1 MPMSPGMK
9 MMLVQKAAKRGT
21 SEYAGTDGRRMIGF
35 ARDENREKMRG
46 GEYNR
51 ARGEYNGYEGG
62 ASNRARGEYN
72 GNEGG
77 ASNRARGEYNGYEGG
92 EYNRVRND
100 YPRGEYNA
108 NPSNEYAYAP
118 GMQMQSRAAMPIMPP
133 MPPIY
138 PNMRAGN
145 DYGDIYAH
153 GHIYAPGAMNK
164 PMESRTYDQGM
175 NEPVTEHKARKWVEK
190 MSSGEHFKPE
200 IAEQH
205 RVAFCP
211 NCDKWEFYVAMNA
224 MYADYKKT
232 GQEMGV
238 DKPDYYARLAR
249 DFIKDE
255 DAAPGKVARY
265 METIPK
271 K

>member
-1 MPMSPGMK
+1 MALSPGMK
-9 MMLVQKAAKRGT
+9 MMLVEKAARREK
-21 SEYAGTDGRRMIGF
+21 SEYAANDGRRMIGF
-35 ARDENREKMRG
+35 ARDENRNRPSGNYPRSEYNEYAEQRGEYDRRNGGDYDRRNGGDYNRVYGGEYDRRNGGDYDRRNTYPNNAEMRMPSYQAQPDMRFPMYPIQPDMRG
-46 GEYNR
+46 GNT
-51 ARGEYNGYEGG
+51 
-62 ASNRARGEYN
+62 
-72 GNEGG
+72 
-77 ASNRARGEYNGYEGG
+77 
-92 EYNRVRND
+92 
-100 YPRGEYNA
+100 
-108 NPSNEYAYAP
+108 
-118 GMQMQSRAAMPIMPP
+118 
-133 MPPIY
+133 
-138 PNMRAGN
+138 
-145 DYGDIYAH
+145 YGDIYAH
-153 GHIYAPGAMNK
+153 GTLYAPGAMNK
-164 PMESRTYDQGM
+164 PTESRAYDQGM

-190 MSSGEHFKPE
+190 MSTGEHFKPE

-211 NCDKWEFYVAMNA
+211 NCDKWEYYVALNA

-232 GQEMGV
+232 AQEIGM

>member
-9 MMLVQKAAKRGT
+9 MMLVEKAARREK
-21 SEYAGTDGRRMIGF
+21 SEYAANDGRRMIGF
-35 ARDENREKMRG
+35 ARDENRNRPSGNYPRSEYNEYAEQRGEYDRRNGGDYERRNGGEYERRNGGEYDRRNTYPNNAEMRMPSYQAQPDMRFPMYPIQPDMRG
-46 GEYNR
+46 GNT
-51 ARGEYNGYEGG
+51 
-62 ASNRARGEYN
+62 
-72 GNEGG
+72 
-77 ASNRARGEYNGYEGG
+77 
-92 EYNRVRND
+92 
-100 YPRGEYNA
+100 
-108 NPSNEYAYAP
+108 
-118 GMQMQSRAAMPIMPP
+118 
-133 MPPIY
+133 
-138 PNMRAGN
+138 
-145 DYGDIYAH
+145 YGDIYAH
-153 GHIYAPGAMNK
+153 GTLYAPGTMNK
-164 PMESRTYDQGM
+164 PGGETYNRDSNM
-175 NEPVTEHKARKWVEK
+175 NEPINEHKARKWVEK
-190 MSSGEHFKPE
+190 MSTGEHFKPE

-211 NCDKWEFYVAMNA
+211 NCDKWEFYVALNA

-232 GQEMGV
+232 AQEIGM

>member
-9 MMLVQKAAKRGT
+9 MMLVEKAARREK
-21 SEYAGTDGRRMIGF
+21 SEYAANDGRRMIGF
-35 ARDENREKMRG
+35 ARDENRNRPSGNYPRSEYNEYAEQRGEYDRRNGGDYDRRNTYPNNAEMRMPSNQAQPDMRFPMHPIQPDMRG
-46 GEYNR
+46 GNT
-51 ARGEYNGYEGG
+51 
-62 ASNRARGEYN
+62 
-72 GNEGG
+72 
-77 ASNRARGEYNGYEGG
+77 
-92 EYNRVRND
+92 
-100 YPRGEYNA
+100 
-108 NPSNEYAYAP
+108 
-118 GMQMQSRAAMPIMPP
+118 
-133 MPPIY
+133 
-138 PNMRAGN
+138 
-145 DYGDIYAH
+145 YGDIYAH
-153 GHIYAPGAMNK
+153 GTLYAPGAMNK
-164 PMESRTYDQGM
+164 PTESRAYDQGM

-190 MSSGEHFKPE
+190 MSTGEHFKPE

-211 NCDKWEFYVAMNA
+211 NCDKWEFYVALNA

-232 GQEMGV
+232 AQEIGM

-271 K
+271 N